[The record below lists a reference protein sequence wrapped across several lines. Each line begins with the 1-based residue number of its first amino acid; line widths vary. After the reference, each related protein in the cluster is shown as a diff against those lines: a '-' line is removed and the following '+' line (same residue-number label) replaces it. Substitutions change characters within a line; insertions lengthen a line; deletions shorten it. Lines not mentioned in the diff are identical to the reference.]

1 MSGFRGSDE
10 SLDRE
15 IAAVETIA
23 RVRLRRASAELRELA
38 RDLRELKRERA
49 RRRAEA
55 EPPSSE
61 VASGTDESS
70 GPVAQ

>member
-1 MSGFRGSDE
+1 MRPFRGSDA

-15 IAAVETIA
+15 IAAVESIA
-23 RVRLRRASAELRELA
+23 KVRLRRASAELRELA

-55 EPPSSE
+55 TVPAENLEP
-61 VASGTDESS
+61 ATATGD
-70 GPVAQ
+70 AMD

>member
-1 MSGFRGSDE
+1 MSRFRGSDA

-23 RVRLRRASAELRELA
+23 RVRLRRSAAELRELA

-49 RRRAEA
+49 RRRVESALPESGIADVPAETDG
-55 EPPSSE
+55 SS
-61 VASGTDESS
+61 S
-70 GPVAQ
+70 